1 MYKLLILCYCI
12 LKILSLQFYS
22 NPASEIYAIIGNN
35 VYLSWQYN
43 TEEIIRVKYGILD
56 ESNFFTKIL
65 VSVTNGKLVQ
75 NFPDKA
81 VLVNN
86 VFILKNVSV
95 LDNGVYQCEVM
106 YANETI
112 FSNTKLTVVDLT
124 LVNNTVS
131 NPTPIEFTKVSLCS
145 IVVGNIFPELK
156 WYLGN
161 ISVTNGVSTT
171 LIESR
176 NESMTIAFK
185 LVIDKVEKR
194 FQSIELRLELPGIP
208 EQKLTSFTL
217 MVKYSPSNSTLFF
230 KNVTSNIISDGL
242 SVTLVC
248 TSEAYPPSTY
258 TIKHNFNV
266 ISNSSSGILNI
277 VSFSFQDEGVYE
289 CTPSNEIGVG
299 AKRKIELFYGV
310 TPVFL
315 NESETINV
323 DAGKSLDL
331 YFVFISNPNASYQ
344 LYFKNNELTSLS
356 SSYYITVQSIFSK
369 AKYTNVVKISI
380 RNVLPEYYGNF
391 SCKTKN
397 IMGEKVSAIFLNVS
411 YPLQFPSNLKLK
423 NTTMNV
429 GAMFSLECYA
439 IVNPGFVDF
448 AWLKNDQPFKN
459 KSLLAFY
466 NATLQDAGMY
476 TCVATDGV
484 QSISRTIYLDVAYS
498 PFIYS
503 YSKDQTLTVGETS
516 KLFCFARGYP
526 QPIVQWYKTGIFRA
540 LITGQNITIG
550 ATVSGLFTYI
560 CVCKNVVGENR
571 VEVTIKVVEKI
582 TKSKNTWI
590 VPVFVTTILAI
601 LILIVFFIILRYSKW
616 CTYSEKT
623 LDAQTLNNSR
633 NKSLILN
640 PMYAEDARSYPVF
653 QPNYTHSS
661 VHQTLGIDTF
671 NSRKSWDSG
680 IMNIYDV
687 EDLGQDTFQD
697 ATDCDLI
704 PILFDS
710 KMINDNDIF
719 FKSKLVIN
727 QGFESEPNEWIEQNN
742 FTDSLHVETRSPDNL
757 HVETRSLNSLHVEIR
772 SLESNLDSTRKISFE
787 CSDSLKDMSD
797 FDSNRKISETSSNS
811 IQKTTN
817 SNLEF
822 TRKVSDSNLGFL
834 KKTLDS
840 DSNSFEKVLSD
851 KESLISK
858 NTSTD
863 IIKPLDIIENKDV
876 RVRFSSFVEEIG
888 NDISE
893 KEEDYNEHD
902 FDTFQEIEDEFNQLD
917 SDRKIDIN
925 EEFNIDEVE
934 KFVDDL
940 FDFK

>member
-12 LKILSLQFYS
+12 LRIFSLQFYS
-22 NPASEIYAIIGNN
+22 NPASEVYAIIGNN

-81 VLVNN
+81 VLVNDI
-86 VFILKNVSV
+86 FILKNVSV
-95 LDNGVYQCEVM
+95 LDIGVYQCEVM

-112 FSNTKLTVVDLT
+112 FSNTKLTVVDIT

-131 NPTPIEFTKVSLCS
+131 NPTPIEFTPVSLCS
-145 IVVGNIFPELK
+145 IVAGNIFPELK

-161 ISVTNGVSTT
+161 IRVTNGVSTT

-194 FQSIELRLELPGIP
+194 FQNIELRLELPGIP

-248 TSEAYPPSTY
+248 TSETYPPSTY

-289 CTPSNEIGVG
+289 CIPSNEIGVG
-299 AKRKIELFYGV
+299 AERKIELFYGV
-310 TPVFL
+310 APVFL
-315 NESETINV
+315 NESKTINV
-323 DAGKSLDL
+323 DAD
-331 YFVFISNPNASYQ
+331 
-344 LYFKNNELTSLS
+344 
-356 SSYYITVQSIFSK
+356 
-369 AKYTNVVKISI
+369 
-380 RNVLPEYYGNF
+380 
-391 SCKTKN
+391 
-397 IMGEKVSAIFLNVS
+397 
-411 YPLQFPSNLKLK
+411 PLQFPNNLNLK
-423 NTTMNV
+423 NTTINV
-429 GAMFSLECYA
+429 GAIFSLECNA
-439 IVNPGFVDF
+439 IVNPGYIDF
-448 AWLKNDQPFKN
+448 AWLKNDEPFKN

-466 NATLQDAGMY
+466 NATLEDAGMY

-484 QSISRTIYLDVAYS
+484 QSISRTIYLGVAYS

-503 YSKDQTLTVGETS
+503 YSKDQTLTVGETA

-526 QPIVQWYKTGIFRA
+526 QPIVQWYKIGVFRA
-540 LITGQNITIG
+540 LLTGQNITID
-550 ATVSGLFTYI
+550 ASVSGSFTYI

-571 VEVTIKVVEKI
+571 VEITIKVVEKVV
-582 TKSKNTWI
+582 KYKNTWI

-623 LDAQTLNNSR
+623 LDTQTLNNSR

-640 PMYAEDARSYPVF
+640 PMYAEEARSYPVF

-671 NSRKSWDSG
+671 NSRKSWDRHSG

-687 EDLGQDTFQD
+687 EDLAQDTFQD

-704 PILFDS
+704 PILSNS

-719 FKSKLVIN
+719 FESKLIIN
-727 QGFESEPNEWIEQNN
+727 QGFESDPNEWIDQNI
-742 FTDSLHVETRSPDNL
+742 FTDSLHVETLDQKSP
-757 HVETRSLNSLHVEIR
+757 
-772 SLESNLDSTRKISFE
+772 ESNLDSTRNISYE
-787 CSDSLKDMSD
+787 SSDSFKDISD
-797 FDSNRKISETSSNS
+797 RGFDSTRKISEISSNS

-822 TRKVSDSNLGFL
+822 TRKVSDSNLDFL
-834 KKTLDS
+834 QKTLDS
-840 DSNSFEKVLSD
+840 DSNSFKKVLSD
-851 KESLISK
+851 KESTISK
-858 NTSTD
+858 IISTD
-863 IIKPLDIIENKDV
+863 IINPLDKIENKDV

-888 NDISE
+888 NISE

-917 SDRKIDIN
+917 SDKKIDINEELNMDEEFNIN

>member
-12 LKILSLQFYS
+12 LRIFSLQFYS
-22 NPASEIYAIIGNN
+22 NPASEVYAIIGNN

-81 VLVNN
+81 VLVNDI
-86 VFILKNVSV
+86 FILKNVSV
-95 LDNGVYQCEVM
+95 LDIGVYQCEVM

-112 FSNTKLTVVDLT
+112 FSNTKLTVVDIT

-131 NPTPIEFTKVSLCS
+131 NPTPIEFTPVSLCS
-145 IVVGNIFPELK
+145 IVAGNIFPELK

-161 ISVTNGVSTT
+161 IRVTNGVSTT

-194 FQSIELRLELPGIP
+194 FQNIELRLELPGIP

-248 TSEAYPPSTY
+248 TSETYPPSTY

-289 CTPSNEIGVG
+289 CIPSNEIGVG
-299 AKRKIELFYGV
+299 AERKIELFYGV
-310 TPVFL
+310 APVFL
-315 NESETINV
+315 NESKTINV
-323 DAGKSLDL
+323 DAGKSVDL

-344 LYFKNNELTSLS
+344 LYFKNNELNSLN
-356 SSYYITVQSIFSK
+356 SSYYVTMQSIFSK
-369 AKYTNVVKISI
+369 AKYTSFVKISI
-380 RNVLPEYYGNF
+380 RNLLPENYGNF
-391 SCKTKN
+391 SCKAKN
-397 IMGEKVSAIFLNVS
+397 VMGEKVSAIFLNVS
-411 YPLQFPSNLKLK
+411 YPLQFPNNLNLK
-423 NTTMNV
+423 NTTINV
-429 GAMFSLECYA
+429 GAIFSLECNA
-439 IVNPGFVDF
+439 IVNPGYIDF
-448 AWLKNDQPFKN
+448 AWLKNDEPFKN

-466 NATLQDAGMY
+466 NATLEDAGMY

-484 QSISRTIYLDVAYS
+484 QSISRTIYLGVAYS

-503 YSKDQTLTVGETS
+503 YSKDQTLTVGETA

-526 QPIVQWYKTGIFRA
+526 QPIVQWYKIGVFRA
-540 LITGQNITIG
+540 LLTGQNITID
-550 ATVSGLFTYI
+550 ASVSGSFTYI

-571 VEVTIKVVEKI
+571 VEITIKVVEKVV
-582 TKSKNTWI
+582 KYKNTWI

-623 LDAQTLNNSR
+623 LDTQTLNNSR

-640 PMYAEDARSYPVF
+640 PMYAEEARSYPVF

-671 NSRKSWDSG
+671 NSRKSWDRHSG

-687 EDLGQDTFQD
+687 EDLAQDTFQD

-704 PILFDS
+704 PILSNS

-719 FKSKLVIN
+719 FESKLIIN
-727 QGFESEPNEWIEQNN
+727 QGFESDPNEWIDQNI
-742 FTDSLHVETRSPDNL
+742 FTDSLHVETLDQKSP
-757 HVETRSLNSLHVEIR
+757 
-772 SLESNLDSTRKISFE
+772 ESNLDSTRNISYE
-787 CSDSLKDMSD
+787 SSDSFKDISD
-797 FDSNRKISETSSNS
+797 RGFDSTRKISEISSNS

-822 TRKVSDSNLGFL
+822 TRKVSDSNLDFL
-834 KKTLDS
+834 QKTLDS
-840 DSNSFEKVLSD
+840 DSNSFKKVLSD
-851 KESLISK
+851 KESTISK
-858 NTSTD
+858 IISTD
-863 IIKPLDIIENKDV
+863 IINPLDKIENKDV

-888 NDISE
+888 NISE

-917 SDRKIDIN
+917 SDKKIDINEELNMDEEFNIN